1 MMAFRNI
8 FTKTGKWLQ
17 RMGQGKEERS
27 STSVSYNEGVPE
39 TTIITDIARTSERDE
54 SLARMEKLEEGFDNM
69 INQLED
75 INGHLQS
82 LPEFVKNQRML
93 TNQLIDYVRTSSET
107 DQRLID
113 TMQRLPQETAK
124 ASKRVMWMFSLI
136 VGLCRLIILSLA
148 GIIIYFD

>member
-1 MMAFRNI
+1 MAFRNI

-17 RMGQGKEERS
+17 RMGQGKEEKAG
-27 STSVSYNEGVPE
+27 TATLYNEGTAE
-39 TTIITDIARTSERDE
+39 TTIIADIARKTERDE
-54 SLARMEKLEEGFDNM
+54 SLARTEKLEEGFDNM

-93 TNQLIDYVRTSSET
+93 TNQLIDYIRTSSET
-107 DQRLID
+107 EQHLIE
-113 TMQRLPQETAK
+113 TMQRLPKETAK

-136 VGLCRLIILSLA
+136 VGLCLLVILLLA
-148 GIIIYFD
+148 GIIIYFK

>member
-1 MMAFRNI
+1 MAFRNI

-17 RMGQGKEERS
+17 RMGQGKEGKA
-27 STSVSYNEGVPE
+27 STAMLYNEGTAA
-39 TTIITDIARTSERDE
+39 TTIVTDIARKEEREE

-93 TNQLIDYVRTSSET
+93 TNQLIDYIRNSSET
-107 DQRLID
+107 EQHLIE
-113 TMQRLPQETAK
+113 TMKWLPKETAK

-136 VGLCRLIILSLA
+136 VGLCLLVILSLA
-148 GIIIYFD
+148 GIIIYFK

>member
-1 MMAFRNI
+1 MAFRNI

-17 RMGQGKEERS
+17 RMGQGKEERARAAIP
-27 STSVSYNEGVPE
+27 YNEDSPE
-39 TTIITDIARTSERDE
+39 TTIVTDITRKTEHDE

-93 TNQLIDYVRTSSET
+93 TNQLIDYIRTSSDTE
-107 DQRLID
+107 QRLID

-136 VGLCRLIILSLA
+136 VGLCLLVILSLA
-148 GIIIYFD
+148 GIMIYFK

>member
-1 MMAFRNI
+1 MAFRNI

-17 RMGQGKEERS
+17 RMGQGKEERARAAIP
-27 STSVSYNEGVPE
+27 YNEDSPE
-39 TTIITDIARTSERDE
+39 ATIVTDITRKTEHDE

-93 TNQLIDYVRTSSET
+93 TNQLIDYIRTSSDTE
-107 DQRLID
+107 QRLID

-136 VGLCRLIILSLA
+136 VGLCLLVILSLA
-148 GIIIYFD
+148 GIMIYFK